1 MSIKNIV
8 IVGGGFGGIYT
19 YKTLRS
25 LSLPRDVKLTLI
37 DQKNHFLF
45 TPLLPEVAMGG
56 LDQHNVVEPLRE
68 IIQGRDTFVQGT
80 LKQISETEKKI
91 ILEDGSEISFDV
103 LILGLGAKTFFFN
116 TPGAE
121 EFSFTLKSLD
131 DAVVLRNHTI
141 DIFEEASREN
151 NSQLKEKLLRFVIVG
166 GGPTGVELAG
176 EAADFMFSTLDK
188 LHNNIHKKEIDIV
201 LVNAAPKLVGM
212 FQEKLQSYAQ
222 LALRKVGV
230 RVLNGVMVTG
240 VDAEGIVFKDGTRL
254 DSKTVVWAAGV
265 SPQSFVCETLR
276 FDKGRVCVNESLQT
290 KEHKNIFVVGDMSF
304 IENPEA
310 KIYPQTAQVAKQQ
323 GIHTAHNIKNLITD
337 KNLLPFVYKEKGLLA
352 SLGRF
357 DAIAQIKN
365 FTFTGF
371 FAWFLWRTIYL
382 FNFASWKKRLRI
394 LSDWT
399 LGFFTKRDTSRL

>member
-25 LSLPRDVKLTLI
+25 RSLPRDTHITLI

-68 IIQGRDTFVQGT
+68 IIQERDTFIQGS
-80 LKQISETEKKI
+80 LKQISESEKKI
-91 ILEDGSEISFDV
+91 ILDDDSEVFFDV
-103 LILGLGAKTFFFN
+103 LVLALGAKTFFFN

-121 EFSFTLKSLD
+121 EFSFVLKSLD
-131 DAVVLRNHTI
+131 DAVILRNHTI
-141 DIFEEASREN
+141 DVFEKASRELD
-151 NSQLKEKLLRFVIVG
+151 SQKKESLLRFIIVG

-176 EAADFMFSTLDK
+176 EAADFMFRTLDC
-188 LHNNIHKKEIDIV
+188 LHNTINKKDIDIV
-201 LVNAAPKLVGM
+201 LVNAAPQLVVM

-230 RVLNGVMVTG
+230 RVLNNTLVTA
-240 VDAEGIVFKDGTRL
+240 VDAEGIIFKDGTRL
-254 DSKTVVWAAGV
+254 DSQTVVWAAGV
-265 SPQSFVCETLR
+265 SPQSLTCESLN
-276 FDKGRVCVNESLQT
+276 FDRGRVCVEETLEA
-290 KEHKNIFVVGDMSF
+290 KDHKGIFVIGDMSF
-304 IENPEA
+304 VSTSDT
-310 KIYPQTAQVAKQQ
+310 KGYPQTAQVAKQQ
-323 GIHTAHNIKNLITD
+323 GIHVALNIKNFFTAQQ
-337 KNLLPFVYKEKGLLA
+337 LLPFVYKEKGLLA
-352 SLGRF
+352 SLGKF

-365 FTFTGF
+365 ISFTGF

-382 FNFASWKKRLRI
+382 FNFASWKKRIRI

-399 LGFFTKRDTSRL
+399 MGLFTKRDTSRL